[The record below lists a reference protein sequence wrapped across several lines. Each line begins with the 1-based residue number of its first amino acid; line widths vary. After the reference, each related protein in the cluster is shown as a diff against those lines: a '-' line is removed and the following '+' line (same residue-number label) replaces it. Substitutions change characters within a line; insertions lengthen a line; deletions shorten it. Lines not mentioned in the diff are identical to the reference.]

1 MDMSYCQKCGNKV
14 REDMSF
20 CPNCG
25 ATLKAV
31 QPTAAAQ
38 PTPSRAEKEEKG
50 EKHEKGEKREKEEKD
65 QREKREKTEKHEKR
79 EYGFAGPLV
88 GGLILILFGLM
99 FIITL
104 TTTISWGVIGAFFA
118 VIIGIIIIVGAIYA
132 ATMASRRH
140 PAT

>member
-1 MDMSYCQKCGNKV
+1 MSYCQKCGNKV

-50 EKHEKGEKREKEEKD
+50 EKHEK
-65 QREKREKTEKHEKR
+65 R
-79 EYGFAGPLV
+79 EYGFAGTLV

-99 FIITL
+99 FYIAL
-104 TTTISWGVIGAFFA
+104 TTTIGWGVIGAFCA
-118 VIIGIIIIVGAIYA
+118 LIIGIVIIIGAIYA